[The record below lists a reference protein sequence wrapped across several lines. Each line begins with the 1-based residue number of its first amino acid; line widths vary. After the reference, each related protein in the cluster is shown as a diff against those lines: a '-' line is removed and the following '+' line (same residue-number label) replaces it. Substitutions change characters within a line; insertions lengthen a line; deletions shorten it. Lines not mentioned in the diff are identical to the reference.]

1 MACLFFLQMLDIPS
15 AKRDLQSTYC
25 FDAQYILTLLSKGYR
40 FNTTQAA
47 TLRFVSSVSGRINA
61 DF

>member
-1 MACLFFLQMLDIPS
+1 MACLFFPQMLDIPS
-15 AKRDLQSTYC
+15 ANRDLHSMYC
-25 FDAQYILTLLSKGYR
+25 FDAQYILTLLSNGYH
-40 FNTTQAA
+40 FNTAQAA